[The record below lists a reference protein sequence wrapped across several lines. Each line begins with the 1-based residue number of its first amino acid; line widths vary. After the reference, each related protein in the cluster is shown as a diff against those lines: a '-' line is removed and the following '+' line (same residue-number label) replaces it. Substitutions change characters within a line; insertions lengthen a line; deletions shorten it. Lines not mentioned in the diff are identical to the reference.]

1 MLSKAS
7 IETIKESQHLHKP
20 AKTVSELPEK
30 VLQFGTGVLLRALP
44 DFIIN
49 KANNNNI
56 FNGRIVVVKSTSIGS
71 ADAFAEQDCLYTVC
85 VTGIQNGNKVEEN
98 YIVSSIS
105 RVLSAAN
112 EWEKI
117 LDCSID
123 PGMQIIISNTTEV
136 GLVLIDDDITQS
148 PPISFPGKLLAF
160 LYHRFQFFNGDVQKG
175 MVIIPTELLPD
186 NGKILASIVLALAH
200 QNNLD
205 STFINWLI
213 NSNHFCSSLVDRIV
227 PGKLPSAKQEIIEK
241 LLGYKDELMINSEPY
256 YLWAIESDSEKVKE
270 ILSFAKGNSNVV
282 IATDINKFRELKLR
296 LLNGS
301 HTFSCGLAHLA
312 GFATVKE
319 AMEDT
324 AFVNYISQL
333 MTKEI
338 IPSICTRE
346 ISKADAETFALHV
359 IDRFSNTFIEHK
371 WLSIT
376 MQYSSKMATRNVFV
390 IQQFL
395 DILKVVPDKMA
406 LGMAAHILFM
416 KGVEGADGKYYGHAN
431 EQQYWINDNN
441 AAFYSTAWKQNN
453 LEDVVITILENQ
465 SIWSCNLALLKEFKS
480 GVIQWLDTL
489 INEGAKST
497 LLMVINN
504 DPMPLS

>member
-1 MLSKAS
+1 MRLQKVS
-7 IETIKESQHLHKP
+7 IGSIKEWKQLHKP
-20 AKTVSELPEK
+20 ESAIFELPEK

-44 DFIIN
+44 DFIID
-49 KANNNNI
+49 KANNNNN
-56 FNGRIVVVKSTSIGS
+56 FNGRIVVVKSTSVGS
-71 ADAFAEQDCLYTVC
+71 TNAFAEQDGLYTVC

-98 YIVSSIS
+98 RIVSSIS
-105 RVLSAAN
+105 RVLSAAS
-112 EWEKI
+112 EWDKI
-117 LDCSID
+117 LNCGTY

-136 GLVLIDDDITQS
+136 GLVLMEDDILQR

-160 LYHRFQFFNGDVQKG
+160 LYHRFQYFNGDMEKG

-205 STFINWLI
+205 STFINWLT

-227 PGKLPSAKQEIIEK
+227 PGKLPFAKQEIIEK
-241 LLGYKDELMINSEPY
+241 VLGYTDELMINSEPY

-282 IATDINKFRELKLR
+282 IAADINKFRELKLR

-312 GFATVKE
+312 GFTTVKE
-319 AMEDT
+319 AMEDV

-333 MTKEI
+333 MSKEI
-338 IPSICTRE
+338 IPSICTRD
-346 ISKADAETFALHV
+346 ISKAEAEAFASHV
-359 IDRFSNTFIEHK
+359 KDRFSNTFIEHK

-395 DILKVVPDKMA
+395 DIFKDCPDKMA
-406 LGMAAHILFM
+406 LGMAAHILYM
-416 KGVEGADGKYYGHAN
+416 KGTEGADGKYYGYAN
-431 EQQYWINDNN
+431 DQQYWINDNN
-441 AAFYSTAWKQNN
+441 AAFYSTAWKQDK
-453 LEDVVITILENQ
+453 LEDVVTTILENEN
-465 SIWSCNLALLKEFKS
+465 IWSCNVGLLKDFKS
-480 GVIQWLDTL
+480 RVIDWLNVL
-489 INEGAKST
+489 INKGAKSA
-497 LLMVINN
+497 LLMVNN
-504 DPMPLS
+504 KD